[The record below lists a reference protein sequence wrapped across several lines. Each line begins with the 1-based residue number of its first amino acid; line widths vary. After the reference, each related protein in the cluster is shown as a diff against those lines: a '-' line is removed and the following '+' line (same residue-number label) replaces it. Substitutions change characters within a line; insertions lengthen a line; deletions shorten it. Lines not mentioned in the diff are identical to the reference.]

1 MGLPILQCC
10 NSVQYL
16 TERAVPAGIA
26 GTGSIRHT
34 LGHTAVRALSITHVP
49 RGTAT
54 DHTLYTCKVNTAL
67 YTGLL
72 YRTKIHMLI
81 LQYKVFVAKSIHI
94 FDRNVNKEP
103 NLEIPGM

>member
-10 NSVQYL
+10 STVQYL

-26 GTGSIRHT
+26 GTWSIRHT
-34 LGHTAVRALSITHVP
+34 LGHTAVRTLSITHVS

-54 DHTLYTCKVNTAL
+54 DHTLYTCKVNTSL

-72 YRTKIHMLI
+72 YRIKIHL
-81 LQYKVFVAKSIHI
+81 LFLNYKVFVAKSIHI

-103 NLEIPGM
+103 NLEIPDM